1 MVKYLCH
8 NCNDLPLKQ
17 ISSVLDHIW
26 SKHGVE
32 VQKYHDIPGFRCA
45 DCKLSFKSIVLFL
58 DHIDKT
64 HGIHIWYEKGLTRK
78 RVFFDGILKGS
89 STEDLVKHQRRRVN
103 KMRLG
108 TQQKKI
114 LTILQAYPS
123 LTILEVA
130 NKIHGRNVTV
140 GGKEYNSICR
150 SLHILEVG
158 RYVEKQIGQIRWLL
172 KKKSE

>member
-1 MVKYLCH
+1 VFRCE
-8 NCNDLPLKQ
+8 NCNVVLK
-17 ISSVLDHIW
+17 DA
-26 SKHGVE
+26 
-32 VQKYHDIPGFRCA
+32 P
-45 DCKLSFKSIVLFL
+45 SFLAHLYKW
-58 DHIDKT
+58 HR
-64 HGIHIWYEKGLTRK
+64 IHISYQKGLSGK

-89 STEDLVKHQRRRVN
+89 STENLVKQHQRRRVS

-114 LTILQAYPS
+114 LTILQTHPS

-150 SLHILEVG
+150 SLHILEIG
-158 RYVEKQIGQIRWLL
+158 GYVEKQIGQIRWLL